1 MDKYLKKI
9 DAATILAALY
19 ASLVW
24 VAYFYLNITP
34 DKYMNIIFL
43 ITMFIGSYAF
53 LQFIINK
60 IRKSELTMPIVI
72 TRTVKCKVFFM
83 TLFVTMGIMLI
94 WILAYYP
101 GSFSGDSID
110 QYGQA
115 LNASYNNWHPAWH
128 TIVFFTLP
136 LKIFGTPASI
146 VIIQNIYFSIVMGY
160 LALTIY
166 EIGGLRV
173 TVISILYIL
182 MNPYTGY
189 IMLYP
194 WKDLG
199 FALK

>member
-115 LNASYNNWHPAWH
+115 LVKVKSFAPRQIQRRLFAALVTLSRKVFRPWHKW
-128 TIVFFTLP
+128 F
-136 LKIFGTPASI
+136 
-146 VIIQNIYFSIVMGY
+146 
-160 LALTIY
+160 
-166 EIGGLRV
+166 
-173 TVISILYIL
+173 
-182 MNPYTGY
+182 
-189 IMLYP
+189 
-194 WKDLG
+194 
-199 FALK
+199 